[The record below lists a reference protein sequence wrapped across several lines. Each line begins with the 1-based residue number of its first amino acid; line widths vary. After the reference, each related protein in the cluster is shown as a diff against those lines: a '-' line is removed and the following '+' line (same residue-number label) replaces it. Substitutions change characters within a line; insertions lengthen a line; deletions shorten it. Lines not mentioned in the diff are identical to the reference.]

1 MDPPV
6 CYKEMIRHMFPF
18 GIKISESDSEK
29 TYAILNNYKRH
40 ITPEARDDNRFDDDD
55 DDDDGDN
62 KSPGD
67 ETSCGG
73 VPTKV
78 TCTQVVSP
86 LPLFHHSGH

>member
-1 MDPPV
+1 MNPPV
-6 CYKEMIRHMFPF
+6 RYKEMIRHTFPF

-29 TYAILNNYKRH
+29 TYAILNNYERH

-55 DDDDGDN
+55 DDDDDN
-62 KSPGD
+62 ESSND
-67 ETSCGG
+67 ETPNGG